1 MEFNNEE
8 NENINI
14 KDVLNKYLKY
24 WYWFIICTII
34 SLFCAFYYLRYT
46 PKQYNSNAKILLNNS
61 QSSVGELAGVID
73 ITKLGSTEADGEIT
87 DQIEIIKSRRILEKV
102 IKKNNYNISYFN
114 IGKVI
119 ESEIS
124 PEDSPIKIIVNSD
137 TPSFTINVKIESE
150 NKFSI
155 NGKEYTFGQ
164 SINDVN
170 GNYKIVKNNLSKNS
184 LAKNLIINISSIENS
199 INKYAGKIKI
209 SPNGKDSKIINLS
222 MTGTVPEIS
231 EKFINDLIDVYNSD
245 IILDNTK
252 LTISTSEFIN
262 NKLNEVTEKLKGFDS
277 RLQNFKTDNKFT
289 DLNSEANL
297 FIQNASENEKKLLQA
312 TTQLSLVDAMRNS
325 LSQNKTELLPTN
337 IGLDDQTISKQ
348 ISEYNQLV
356 LTKNEM
362 LNSSTEEHP
371 NVIRIQEQIYNI
383 KSNLKTSL
391 NLYRNSIQTQTNKIS
406 SNQSEIDHK
415 ISLFPSQEKELKDIT
430 REQKII
436 EALFLFLL
444 QKKEENE
451 IKEAATPDYIKIID
465 YSYSSKSPVA
475 PKKNIIFLGALIIG
489 SIIPFAIIYIFSLF
503 DNKVKTKEDILRKIG
518 NANIIGQIPHST
530 SSIIKENDF
539 STISESLRI
548 LRTNIDYNLRNIK
561 NGKCIFITS
570 TISNEGKTF
579 VSSNLTK
586 IFSETN
592 KKVLLIGTDLR
603 NPKILNT
610 LDIPRVNNQ
619 LGLTEYLYNS
629 EIQINDIITKNPK
642 SYNFDI
648 INSGKLSPNPT
659 ELLMNNRFDDLI
671 KEVREIYD
679 YIIVDTVPVGVVTDM
694 FLISENADLTLYII
708 RANTT
713 EIADLDLPKELLN
726 INRLKNM
733 QFALNDVSLEFKYG
747 FGYYSDVK
755 LPWYKKILNRFKK

>member
-1 MEFNNEE
+1 MELNNEE
-8 NENINI
+8 TENINI
-14 KDVLNKYLKY
+14 KDIVNQYLKY
-24 WYWFIICTII
+24 WYWFIICIFI
-34 SLFCAFYYLRYT
+34 SLCCAFYYLRYT
-46 PKQYNSNAKILLNNS
+46 PKQYNSKAKILLNNS
-61 QSSVGELAGVID
+61 QSSTGELAGIMD
-73 ITKLGSTEADGEIT
+73 ISKLTSTEADGEIT

-102 IKKNNYNISYFN
+102 IQKNDYNVSYLT

-119 ESEIS
+119 ESEI
-124 PEDSPIKIIVNSD
+124 PHDKSPIKIITSPD
-137 TPSFTINVKIESE
+137 TDNFTLEVKIESL
-150 NKFSI
+150 NTFSI
-155 NGKEYTFGQ
+155 EGNEYSFGKNIT
-164 SINDVN
+164 I
-170 GNYKIVKNNLSKNS
+170 KNNSFKIIQNNSSDNHIGKNV
-184 LAKNLIINISSIENS
+184 LISVSSVENA
-199 INKYAGKIKI
+199 INKYTGKII
-209 SPNGKDSKIINLS
+209 ITPNGKDSKIINLS
-222 MTGTVPEIS
+222 LTGTVPDIS
-231 EKFINDLIDVYNSD
+231 EQFINDLINVYNND

-252 LTISTSEFIN
+252 LTISTSKFIN

-277 RLQNFKTDNKFT
+277 RLQNFKTNNNFT
-289 DLNSEANL
+289 DLHSEANL

-312 TTQLSLVDAMRNS
+312 TTQLALVDAMRNS
-325 LSQNKTELLPTN
+325 LSHNKTELLPTN
-337 IGLDDQTISKQ
+337 IGLDDVTISKQ
-348 ISEYNQLV
+348 ISDYNQLV
-356 LTKNEM
+356 LSKNEM
-362 LNSSTEEHP
+362 LSSSTEEHP
-371 NVIRIQEQIYNI
+371 NVIRIQEQIYNL

-489 SIIPFAIIYIFSLF
+489 SIIPFAIIYLFSLF
-503 DNKVKTKEDILRKIG
+503 DNKVKNKEDILRKIA
-518 NANIIGQIPHST
+518 NANIIGQIPHSV
-530 SSIIKENDF
+530 SSIIKENEF

-561 NGKCIFITS
+561 GGKCIFITS

-579 VSSNLTK
+579 ISSNLTK

-610 LDIPRVNNQ
+610 LDVTRETHQ

-629 EIQINDIITKNPK
+629 EIQSKDIIIKKPK

-648 INSGKLSPNPT
+648 IDSGKLSPNPT
-659 ELLMNNRFDDLI
+659 ELLMNNRFEELI
-671 KEVREIYD
+671 NEVRELYD

-713 EIADLDLPKELLN
+713 EIADLDLPKDLLN
-726 INRLKNM
+726 STRLKNM
-733 QFALNDVSLEFKYG
+733 QFALNDVTLEFKYG
-747 FGYYSDVK
+747 FGYYSDVQ
-755 LPWYKKILNRFKK
+755 LPWYKNILKKFRK